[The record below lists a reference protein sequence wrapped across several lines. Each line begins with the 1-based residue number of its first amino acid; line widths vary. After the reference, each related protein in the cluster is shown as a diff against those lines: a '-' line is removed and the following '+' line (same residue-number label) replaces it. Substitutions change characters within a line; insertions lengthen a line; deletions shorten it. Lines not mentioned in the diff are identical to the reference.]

1 MTCSA
6 LASAFIFGIKAFW
19 TDGNKPYIFPI
30 IKLSYHRT
38 LSDAKLSI
46 LNAIYK
52 SGGFVNSLEEL
63 VDLTGY
69 DKAQLSYHINGS
81 ADSKGLVELGLVD
94 VVRQERGRLGVKLT
108 ALGKIFLTG
117 REN

>member
-1 MTCSA
+1 
-6 LASAFIFGIKAFW
+6 
-19 TDGNKPYIFPI
+19 
-30 IKLSYHRT
+30 
-38 LSDAKLSI
+38 
-46 LNAIYK
+46 
-52 SGGFVNSLEEL
+52 VNSLEEL